1 MVSIWYPYGTMS
13 FMPKDDKG
21 TRINIR
27 ASKEVVGYLDDL
39 ARIGIHGKTRTE
51 VAKTLISNAVERL
64 IKDGFLTLRGS
75 DSRLVK

>member
-1 MVSIWYPYGTMS
+1 MS
-13 FMPKDDKG
+13 KNDQG

-39 ARIGIHGKTRTE
+39 AKIGIHGKTRTE

-64 IKDGFLTLRGS
+64 IKDGFLALHRS
-75 DSRLVK
+75 DPRSAK